1 MTKTYASVLKTTLCG
16 LETHNP
22 FFLASAP
29 PTARPEMIRR
39 AFSLGW
45 GGAVIKTITP
55 DNIAIQ
61 DVPCRFAAVKDT
73 RGQVIGFEN
82 IELLSKRTLPHWLQ
96 DIRSLKQDF
105 PDKVLIG
112 SIMAPVVQEEWQKLA
127 TAVARAG
134 VDALELNLS
143 CPHGMPEQGMGH
155 AIGQNAAYVQQV
167 TSWVKEAVNIP
178 VFVKLTPNVTDIAAI
193 AQAAAAGGADAI
205 VAINTVQS
213 LAAIDLETLKPQPN
227 VHGHTTF
234 GGMSGPAVKPI
245 GLRAVVQIAKAVTL
259 PIIATGGICHWRDAA
274 EYLAAGATA
283 VELTTAVML
292 NSCEIIEPL
301 CGGLTAYLESK
312 NFSNVNDL
320 TGIVLP
326 LIGTHAELSRQPMRA
341 QVHSSD
347 CLHCGKCVK
356 SCRDG
361 ANQAL
366 TLSDSGMPIVDA
378 NRCDGCSLCTKVC
391 PVGAMSLVSV

>member
-127 TAVARAG
+127 TAVAGAG
-134 VDALELNLS
+134 VDALEL
-143 CPHGMPEQGMGH
+143 
-155 AIGQNAAYVQQV
+155 
-167 TSWVKEAVNIP
+167 
-178 VFVKLTPNVTDIAAI
+178 
-193 AQAAAAGGADAI
+193 
-205 VAINTVQS
+205 
-213 LAAIDLETLKPQPN
+213 
-227 VHGHTTF
+227 
-234 GGMSGPAVKPI
+234 
-245 GLRAVVQIAKAVTL
+245 
-259 PIIATGGICHWRDAA
+259 
-274 EYLAAGATA
+274 
-283 VELTTAVML
+283 
-292 NSCEIIEPL
+292 
-301 CGGLTAYLESK
+301 
-312 NFSNVNDL
+312 
-320 TGIVLP
+320 
-326 LIGTHAELSRQPMRA
+326 
-341 QVHSSD
+341 
-347 CLHCGKCVK
+347 
-356 SCRDG
+356 
-361 ANQAL
+361 
-366 TLSDSGMPIVDA
+366 
-378 NRCDGCSLCTKVC
+378 
-391 PVGAMSLVSV
+391 